1 MSKRLLI
8 ALLITAIVANL
19 LVLVVW
25 LFLASPSN
33 YAWAPTPPD
42 VLRRIRAACDAI
54 FQAGLLS
61 WLVPLNLALV
71 ALVSFRR
78 TKLVGAALG
87 ILAILAAVVGHIW
100 SARVMAPHYL
110 TLFETQSVAEASLA
124 DPLIRAGTAIGP
136 LVVAKVTDRAYP
148 RRRYAILALGSLR
161 YEPAVPVLERIL
173 SDRKDDYF
181 VRGDAYQALVA
192 IGKPGARAVI
202 DRFWL
207 QADPQLDSQLL
218 DYLKVTGV
226 SGPQRGPA
234 AQGGGA
240 EAVP

>member
-8 ALLITAIVANL
+8 TLLITTIVANL
-19 LVLVVW
+19 LVVVVW
-25 LFLASPSN
+25 LFLASPGN

-42 VLRRIRAACDAI
+42 VLRRIRVACDSI
-54 FQAGLLS
+54 FRVGLIS
-61 WLVPLNLALV
+61 WLVPLNLALM
-71 ALVSFRR
+71 ALLTFRR
-78 TKLVGAALG
+78 AKLVGTALG
-87 ILAILAAVVGHIW
+87 LLAILAAVIGHTW
-100 SARVMAPHYL
+100 AARVMAPHYL
-110 TLFETQSVAEASLA
+110 MLFETQSVAEASLA
-124 DPLIRAGTAIGP
+124 DPLISAGAAIGP

-192 IGKPGARAVI
+192 IGKPGAQAVI
-202 DRFWL
+202 DRFWP

-218 DYLKVTGV
+218 DYLKLTGV
-226 SGPQRGPA
+226 TGPQRGPA
-234 AQGGGA
+234 AQGA
-240 EAVP
+240 DH